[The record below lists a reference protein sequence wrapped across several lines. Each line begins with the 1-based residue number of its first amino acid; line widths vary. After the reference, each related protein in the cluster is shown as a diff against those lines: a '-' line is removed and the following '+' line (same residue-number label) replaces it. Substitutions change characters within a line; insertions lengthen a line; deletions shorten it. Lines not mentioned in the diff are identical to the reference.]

1 MYRWNLA
8 PTHKGCVKSHWG
20 LNEVPCVESYKGL
33 IFGNWDTS
41 APGLRDYLGDIA
53 WLSGWHAGSS
63 RRRHRNCRRRTKV
76 GDQLQLEIPGRAVR
90 Q

>member
-8 PTHKGCVKSHWG
+8 PTHKGCVIPLG

-41 APGLRDYLGDIA
+41 APGRAITWVTLPGIWMAMPD
-53 WLSGWHAGSS
+53 
-63 RRRHRNCRRRTKV
+63 CR
-76 GDQLQLEIPGRAVR
+76 
-90 Q
+90 